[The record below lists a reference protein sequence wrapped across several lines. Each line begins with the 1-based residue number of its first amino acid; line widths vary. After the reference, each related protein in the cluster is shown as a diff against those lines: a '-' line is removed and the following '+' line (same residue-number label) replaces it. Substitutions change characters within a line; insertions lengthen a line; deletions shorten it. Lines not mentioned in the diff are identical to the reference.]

1 MYKIEEDAKKK
12 KQKQAIHNQYEKTS
26 QHTVLLPA
34 TAYAL
39 LLFRTLPGDLGTG
52 IWLRKSVS
60 GFSKKSNNNKNL
72 LLKHTHTHTHKKKS
86 STLCVEKK
94 KKRKQQQQQQ
104 Q

>member
-72 LLKHTHTHTHKKKS
+72 LLKHTHTHIKKK
-86 STLCVEKK
+86 
-94 KKRKQQQQQQ
+94 
-104 Q
+104 